1 MATFTNQAQL
11 SYNNSTASSNVAVG
25 ELVSVLSAEK
35 TVLNPDYTNGDTI
48 TYIVN
53 LVNTGDTAY
62 TGLTLSD
69 NLGAYQ
75 VGEPAVT
82 VYPLSFSANTIKYYT
97 NGVLQTTPAVTVTQP
112 LTVTGISVP
121 AKGNATIVY
130 ETTANNFAPLAAG
143 SSINNTATISG
154 VGTTDLTA
162 SASIAVADAP
172 ALNITKS
179 ISSVPVSENGTL
191 TYTFLIQN
199 TGNAPADAADLVTLT
214 DTFNPRLANL
224 SVTYNNAAWA
234 QTNYSYDETT
244 GVFATTAG
252 AITVP
257 AATYTQ
263 NAQTGEW
270 TIVPGTSTLV
280 VSGTV

>member
-112 LTVTGISVP
+112 L
-121 AKGNATIVY
+121 
-130 ETTANNFAPLAAG
+130 AAG

-179 ISSVPVSENGTL
+179 ISPVPVSENGTL